1 MKANFRKGI
10 RTAIVAVIVSGLAA
24 SCSDRRIVPAPQPA
38 PPPASTTAP
47 PPRPAADW
55 RDAPITPGDWTWS
68 MEGSRSV
75 ARFAGG
81 ALVLA
86 CDRANQTVTL
96 SRPGA
101 APGPVAMSIQTSAL
115 MQPLTGKPQTG
126 SPPMI
131 VIAFA
136 ARDRALDAMAFSRG
150 RFVVETAG
158 LPTLYVPS
166 WPEVTRVIEDCR

>member
-1 MKANFRKGI
+1 M
-10 RTAIVAVIVSGLAA
+10 
-24 SCSDRRIVPAPQPA
+24 PA
-38 PPPASTTAP
+38 
-47 PPRPAADW
+47 
-55 RDAPITPGDWTWS
+55 TPGDWTWS